1 MEAQPDTST
10 RLEALLAEVRKNLR
24 PGADDQVQSEL
35 AKVLKLLPYLR
46 ASEYAH
52 LIGSAEVAIAA
63 LLIEQPN
70 VKLAE
75 GVRESIEF
83 HVRPARN
90 PMTAIL
96 RGGTP
101 PTRVILGLGVL
112 LYFALPFAV
121 VYLPRWLDRREL
133 FGIQTELLFIVGFA
147 GALGSI
153 VSIMVRIQ
161 DFAGLRDIDP
171 SVLFFTGFF
180 KPVVG
185 ASFAL
190 FVFAVIQS
198 GLIPVTIKEGTER
211 YFLLA
216 LSFVAGFSERFAR
229 DIVSSTERQ
238 VGGTTSNVP
247 ADGKPKGG

>member
-1 MEAQPDTST
+1 MEAQPDTAT
-10 RLEALLAEVRKNLR
+10 RLDALMADVRKNLR
-24 PGADDQVQSEL
+24 PGSEDQVQSEL
-35 AKVLKLLPYLR
+35 AKILKLLPYLR
-46 ASEYAH
+46 SNEYAH
-52 LIGSAEVAIAA
+52 LIGSAEIAIAA
-63 LLIEQPN
+63 LLVDKPN

-75 GVRESIEF
+75 GLRESIEF

-90 PMTAIL
+90 PLTAII

-112 LYFALPFAV
+112 LYLALPLAFIQ
-121 VYLPRWLDRREL
+121 LPRWLDRKEL
-133 FGIQTELLFIVGFA
+133 FGIETELLIMVAFA

-161 DFAGLRDIDP
+161 DFAGLKDTDP

-180 KPVVG
+180 KPVIG

-190 FVFAVIQS
+190 FIFAAIRS

-216 LSFVAGFSERFAR
+216 LAFVAGFSERFAR
-229 DIVSSTERQ
+229 DIVSSTERK
-238 VGGTTSNVP
+238 VGGASGVDSG
-247 ADGKPKGG
+247 DGKPSGG